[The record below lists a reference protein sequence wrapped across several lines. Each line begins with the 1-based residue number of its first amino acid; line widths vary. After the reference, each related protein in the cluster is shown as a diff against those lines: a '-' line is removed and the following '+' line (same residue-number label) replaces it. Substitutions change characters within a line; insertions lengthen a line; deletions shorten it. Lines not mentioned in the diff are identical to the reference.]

1 MKKVLLL
8 LMLILFVGAAIGAW
22 IFLGSA
28 TAFNE
33 KEKTLYISS
42 KAATKQAVL
51 DSISKNN
58 ILKNEG
64 MFGWLAEQMG
74 YWAVIKPGKY
84 DIEKGSNLISVI
96 KKLRNGKQTP
106 VNLVITKL
114 RTKYDL
120 AKLTG
125 RKFEFD
131 SADMIDYLSNA
142 DSLNNFN
149 VDSNTVMTL
158 VLPDTYTY
166 FWNSTPQTVLKKL
179 ADESEKFWNEERIKK
194 ASDQGLTPKTAYILS
209 SIVSEET
216 NAMDEKDTIASVYI
230 NRIKSG
236 MPLQADPTVK
246 FALQDFSL
254 RRILLKH
261 LSVESPY
268 NTYRNSGLPPGPIS
282 TPSKNTIDAVLS
294 APQTEYYYFVASSNF
309 DGTHDFS
316 KNYNE
321 HLLKAKVYQQ
331 ALNEYLKKKNGQ
343 P

>member
-1 MKKVLLL
+1 MKKVLLF
-8 LMLILFVGAAIGAW
+8 LFVLVIIGAAIGAW
-22 IFLGSA
+22 IFFGSA
-28 TAFNE
+28 TAFSE

-42 KAATKQAVL
+42 KAATKQAVI
-51 DSISKNN
+51 DSIEKNN
-58 ILKNEG
+58 IIKYKG
-64 MFGWLAEQMG
+64 TFSWLAEKMN
-74 YWAVIKPGKY
+74 YWTAIKPGKY
-84 DIEKGSNLISVI
+84 DIEKGSSLIAII
-96 KKLRNGKQTP
+96 KQLRNGKQTP
-106 VNLVITKL
+106 VNLVITKI

-131 SADMIDYLSNA
+131 SADMIHFLNNS
-142 DSLNNFN
+142 DSLSKFD
-149 VDSNTVMTL
+149 VDTNTVMTL

-166 FWNSTPQTVLKKL
+166 FWNTTPQMVLKKL
-179 ADESEKFWNEERIKK
+179 ADESEKFWNKERSQK
-194 ASDQGLTPKTAYILS
+194 AEQHGLTPKTAYILS
-209 SIVSEET
+209 SIVTEET

-268 NTYRNSGLPPGPIS
+268 NTYRNVGLPPGPIS
-282 TPSKNTIDAVLS
+282 TPSKNTIDAVLN
-294 APQTEYYYFVASSNF
+294 APQTEYYYFVASSEFN
-309 DGTHDFS
+309 GTHVFS

-321 HLLKAKVYQQ
+321 HLTKAKIYQQ
-331 ALNEYLKKKNGQ
+331 ALNEYLKKKTGQ